1 MCFYANLSLQVR
13 NYFFPSSQRESEMLP
28 SSSEECNSRRRSI
41 REREDILL
49 SGLQLPGLI
58 KLWTIISV
66 IGTITLKKPHGT
78 SGDKSKDHQAHHQ
91 PH

>member
-1 MCFYANLSLQVR
+1 M
-13 NYFFPSSQRESEMLP
+13 
-28 SSSEECNSRRRSI
+28 

-58 KLWTIISV
+58 KLWIIISV
-66 IGTITLKKPHGT
+66 IGNITLKKPHGT
-78 SGDKSKDHQAHHQ
+78 SGEKSKDYQAHHQ